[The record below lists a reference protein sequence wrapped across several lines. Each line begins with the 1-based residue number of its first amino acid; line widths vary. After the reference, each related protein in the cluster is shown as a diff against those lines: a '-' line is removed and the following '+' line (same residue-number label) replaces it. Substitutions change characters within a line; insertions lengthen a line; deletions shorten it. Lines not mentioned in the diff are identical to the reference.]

1 MELREL
7 LNHLP
12 DGEMMIEA
20 ERDITFCFIRHHDDA
35 KILAYRNGATVY
47 EDECSID
54 DMSFDYVKD
63 AVRKINKQMKQH
75 HCFASL

>member
-1 MELREL
+1 MELREM

-54 DMSFDYVKD
+54 DMSFDYVAD
-63 AVRKINKQMKQH
+63 AVKRINQQYH
-75 HCFASL
+75 VASL

>member
-1 MELREL
+1 M

-35 KILAYRNGATVY
+35 KILAYRKGLNVY
-47 EDECSID
+47 EDKCPID
-54 DMSFDYVKD
+54 DMSFDYIANAVK
-63 AVRKINKQMKQH
+63 KINQQYH
-75 HCFASL
+75 AASL

>member
-7 LNHLP
+7 LSHLP

-35 KILAYRNGATVY
+35 KILAYRKGLSVY
-47 EDECSID
+47 EDERPID
-54 DMSFDYVKD
+54 DMSFDYVAD
-63 AVRKINKQMKQH
+63 AVKRINQQYH
-75 HCFASL
+75 VASL